1 MHSVQDDESDLG
13 EIEAWRGVVN
23 GVEPHFD
30 VQSRETGHGLFAARK
45 VRIGHCD
52 PDQAKGVVDDHATSI
67 DREVLARGVRFEF
80 GCECPRGRAERP
92 CAHNFALALALEEAT
107 HDLDRLRARRVAAEP
122 SHLRDSRE
130 RLARLTGE
138 AAPTG
143 GETDLAG
150 SQWRVLYR
158 IAPGVEGDPAGLRL
172 GVVAQRRR
180 RDGEW
185 GAERALDTR
194 TRRELELD
202 DPQDRRVLTLLEGAH
217 DFDVEGQAVVGE
229 RRFVLTGDRLGLI
242 LPELAATGRLDWIG
256 ADPDSQGLTL
266 DEGGS
271 FRASLR
277 FERAEADGPG
287 RIEADI
293 ERGDESVSTESLRAV
308 TRGGFWIDD
317 DRIGRLDHE
326 RLVPWLAELVGKSAL
341 EIPREHEQVWMGALA
356 RVAPE
361 AVEDVL
367 ELEAGRP
374 EPELV
379 VEGAWA
385 ASGGA
390 RKLPARI
397 RFWYGDVAADP
408 FDPTPLLAD
417 SAGEWSLRRDIEAER
432 ALLSDF
438 RTAGGEL
445 PDEAGAVPT
454 VASSI
459 LTELART
466 LLERGWAVES
476 SGRAWRLHTDEDL
489 RVRSGIDWFDLEGGL
504 RFGAASVAL
513 PKLLAAAA
521 DEGNQLIELD
531 DGSLGLLPEEWSESR
546 AILGLAKSVE
556 GDALRFGAGQAL
568 LVEALLAERSDVEL
582 DARYREVR
590 ERLSSANDPSPR
602 NEPEGFQGELRT
614 YQREGLGWLG
624 FLSEL
629 GLGGCL
635 ADDMGLGKT
644 VQLLAL
650 LEERQN
656 AWKASPDMRRPTL
669 VVAPSSLVF
678 NWLDEAARFTP
689 ELRAVAYTGPDRAR
703 ILEDLTEFDVLVT
716 NYALLRRDVLELRE
730 IQWDLVVLDEAQAIK
745 NASSQVAKASR
756 LLDARQRF
764 ALSGT
769 PIENHLGELWS
780 LFEFLN
786 PGMLG
791 RSARFRDLVKASSAS
806 REGSELEL
814 ISKAVKP
821 FVLRRRKAE
830 VLEEL
835 PPRTEQTVHV
845 ELGPEERQD
854 YDELRNHYRASLL
867 SSVDDEP
874 GSVGRQSIHVLEAL
888 LRLRQ
893 AACHPG
899 LVDKR
904 RKTVGSAKL
913 DTLLELLSEVVES
926 GQKALIFSQFVQFL
940 DIVRAALDQRELRY
954 EYLDG
959 RTKDRKAPVESF
971 QNDADVPLMLVS
983 LKAGGTGLNLT
994 AADFV
999 FLIDPW
1005 WNPAVEAQAIDRAH
1019 RIGRTKPVVAY
1030 RLITVGTVEE
1040 RVLELQEGKRELAAA
1055 VLDGAGGS
1063 VADLS
1068 REDLERLLS

>member
-1 MHSVQDDESDLG
+1 
-13 EIEAWRGVVN
+13 
-23 GVEPHFD
+23 
-30 VQSRETGHGLFAARK
+30 
-45 VRIGHCD
+45 
-52 PDQAKGVVDDHATSI
+52 
-67 DREVLARGVRFEF
+67 
-80 GCECPRGRAERP
+80 
-92 CAHNFALALALEEAT
+92 
-107 HDLDRLRARRVAAEP
+107 
-122 SHLRDSRE
+122 
-130 RLARLTGE
+130 
-138 AAPTG
+138 
-143 GETDLAG
+143 
-150 SQWRVLYR
+150 
-158 IAPGVEGDPAGLRL
+158 
-172 GVVAQRRR
+172 
-180 RDGEW
+180 
-185 GAERALDTR
+185 
-194 TRRELELD
+194 
-202 DPQDRRVLTLLEGAH
+202 
-217 DFDVEGQAVVGE
+217 
-229 RRFVLTGDRLGLI
+229 
-242 LPELAATGRLDWIG
+242 
-256 ADPDSQGLTL
+256 
-266 DEGGS
+266 
-271 FRASLR
+271 
-277 FERAEADGPG
+277 
-287 RIEADI
+287 
-293 ERGDESVSTESLRAV
+293 
-308 TRGGFWIDD
+308 
-317 DRIGRLDHE
+317 
-326 RLVPWLAELVGKSAL
+326 
-341 EIPREHEQVWMGALA
+341 
-356 RVAPE
+356 
-361 AVEDVL
+361 
-367 ELEAGRP
+367 
-374 EPELV
+374 
-379 VEGAWA
+379 
-385 ASGGA
+385 
-390 RKLPARI
+390 
-397 RFWYGDVAADP
+397 
-408 FDPTPLLAD
+408 
-417 SAGEWSLRRDIEAER
+417 
-432 ALLSDF
+432 
-438 RTAGGEL
+438 
-445 PDEAGAVPT
+445 
-454 VASSI
+454 
-459 LTELART
+459 
-466 LLERGWAVES
+466 
-476 SGRAWRLHTDEDL
+476 
-489 RVRSGIDWFDLEGGL
+489 
-504 RFGAASVAL
+504 
-513 PKLLAAAA
+513 
-521 DEGNQLIELD
+521 
-531 DGSLGLLPEEWSESR
+531 
-546 AILGLAKSVE
+546 
-556 GDALRFGAGQAL
+556 
-568 LVEALLAERSDVEL
+568 
-582 DARYREVR
+582 
-590 ERLSSANDPSPR
+590 LSSANDPSPR
-602 NEPEGFQGELRT
+602 NEPEGFEGELRT

-703 ILEDLTEFDVLVT
+703 ILKDLTEFDVLVT

-959 RTKDRKAPVESF
+959 RTKNRKAPVESF